1 MNGILI
7 KLSFMVD
14 LRIDIRP
21 KEMLKIKP
29 KDLSIDEMVG
39 T

>member
-1 MNGILI
+1 
-7 KLSFMVD
+7 MVD
-14 LRIDIRP
+14 LRIDIRS
-21 KEMLKIKP
+21 KEMLKINP